1 MESILNM
8 TAEQAAEAGKSLS
21 FEKVWATLD
30 RISKEADK
38 RQEEADKRQK
48 EADKRQE
55 ELDKS
60 IKELVEER
68 KKAEK
73 RQEELNKQM
82 KETDKKI
89 SKLGGRFGEAIECM
103 VMPNLVGKFRELGLV
118 FGKDYRDTSIRD
130 EKNQILAEIDITLE
144 NGDKVMIVEVKSKPS
159 TEDVDDHMKRME
171 KVRRHADLHGD
182 RRKFLGAIAGVVVGD
197 NERKYILKHG
207 FYVII
212 PSGDTFDIIEPKG
225 EYQPYEW

>member
-1 MESILNM
+1 MESILSM

-30 RISKEADK
+30 RISEEAKK
-38 RQEEADKRQK
+38 RQEEA
-48 EADKRQE
+48 
-55 ELDKS
+55 
-60 IKELVEER
+60 ER
-68 KKAEK
+68 WQREAEK

-82 KETDKKI
+82 KETDRKI
-89 SKLGGRFGEAIECM
+89 SKLGSRFGEAIECM
-103 VMPNLVGKFRELGLV
+103 VVPNLVGKFREFGLV

-144 NGDKVMIVEVKSKPS
+144 NRDKVMIVEVKSKPS
-159 TEDVDDHMKRME
+159 TEDVDDHIKRME

-182 RRKFLGAIAGVVVGD
+182 KRKFLGAIAGVVVGD